1 MGAEVRVS
9 PMSDVWTQWEGQMV
23 NGTFPLRRC
32 LGISDHSGV
41 FLTEHAAR
49 DIPNAALKLVPL
61 IPTLAE
67 SQLSHWSAAAAV
79 THPNLIRLF
88 EMGRCQLGSQHY
100 LYVVM
105 DYAEQNLAHLLQHR
119 PLSEAEVREMLPLTL
134 DALTFLHTQGLV
146 QGQLKPSNVLVV
158 GNQLKLASDTIRP
171 ADEATASIGT
181 LSLYNP
187 PEARDGS
194 CSTSG
199 DIWALGVTLCQA
211 LTTRLP
217 SRSGDRSD
225 DLVLPPDLPVSFVSV
240 IRRCLIRNPAI
251 RPSVGYLRG
260 WLNRDSARQDSA
272 DRDADSAEHELTP
285 HDSGARDSAADD
297 SAPRGSA
304 ERDSLDRAFADR
316 DSAPRDFAERDSG
329 DRASAEHRSV
339 ARDSAEHD
347 FAERDSLERAS
358 ADRSSVE
365 HDFSG
370 RDPFERASAQRDFA
384 EHEFAALDSVEA
396 RSGLPPAAGASPQ
409 SAPSTDAKPEI
420 NISRQRATPPAAPR
434 PEASPEESPPKQRS
448 FAPLALAAVVLVAI
462 GWGAVHFLGGRSN
475 ATAPT
480 AATET
485 SDTASPTPTVPGAAT
500 PLANGS
506 PPSAPSP
513 AESST
518 TTLPRSNRA
527 PTVHPS
533 PRASKRSAPSSGRSA
548 PSGGGTESAS
558 VVHEELPS
566 VPLRARQTIHGH
578 VKVAVLV
585 TVNNSG
591 VVVNDTLNNPGP
603 SRYFARLASEA
614 AKKWK
619 FMPAPAST
627 SSSRRWLVRFEFSR
641 EGTKA
646 HATPAN

>member
-9 PMSDVWTQWEGQMV
+9 PTSDGWTQWEGQMV

-32 LGISDHSGV
+32 LGMSDHSGV
-41 FLTEHAAR
+41 FLTEFAAR

-88 EMGRCQLGSQHY
+88 ETGRCQLGSQHY

-119 PLSEAEVREMLPLTL
+119 PLSETEVREMLPMTL
-134 DALTFLHTQGLV
+134 DALTFLHAQGLV

-251 RPSVGYLRG
+251 RPSVSYLRD
-260 WLNRDSARQDSA
+260 WVNRDAAQRDSA
-272 DRDADSAEHELTP
+272 DRDSDSAEREFTQ
-285 HDSGARDSAADD
+285 HDSRARDSAAGD
-297 SAPRGSA
+297 SAPRDSA
-304 ERDSLDRAFADR
+304 GYDSLDRASSDR
-316 DSAPRDFAERDSG
+316 PPA
-329 DRASAEHRSV
+329 

-347 FAERDSLERAS
+347 FAARDSLERTS
-358 ADRSSVE
+358 TDRSAVE
-365 HDFSG
+365 HDFAG
-370 RDPFERASAQRDFA
+370 RDPFERASTQRDSA
-384 EHEFAALDSVEA
+384 EHEFSTHDSAEA
-396 RSGLPPAAGASPQ
+396 RAASLPAAGTMSQPAR
-409 SAPSTDAKPEI
+409 SAAAKPDT
-420 NISRQRATPPAAPR
+420 NISTQRATPSAALRTEVSREEPAR
-434 PEASPEESPPKQRS
+434 QRS

-480 AATET
+480 AATDA
-485 SDTASPTPTVPGAAT
+485 SATASPTPAAPGAAT
-500 PLANGS
+500 SLANGS

-518 TTLPRSNRA
+518 TASPRSNRA
-527 PTVHPS
+527 PTVRPS
-533 PRASKRSAPSSGRSA
+533 PRASQRSAPSSTRST
-548 PSGGGTESAS
+548 PSGGGVASAS

-591 VVVNDTLNNPGP
+591 VVVNDVLNNPGP
-603 SRYFARLASEA
+603 SRYFAHLAGEA

-619 FMPAPAST
+619 FAPTPVST
-627 SSSRRWLVRFEFSR
+627 SSSRHWLVRFEFSR

-646 HATPAN
+646 HATPSD